1 MSKKTKI
8 HASVPLQKLM
18 GVDCRSYLP
27 SSTLVDAPVVERPLP
42 NLSAYILDDV
52 VVPVAAIAPT
62 IDRLLFGF
70 GLLELVDERIDSL
83 DG

>member
-1 MSKKTKI
+1 M
-8 HASVPLQKLM
+8 
-18 GVDCRSYLP
+18 
-27 SSTLVDAPVVERPLP
+27 DAPVVERPLP

-70 GLLELVDERIDSL
+70 GLLELEDERIDSL